1 MFQFAKIHNIF
12 EFQEKKGEKYSFRTS
27 FAVVSEKCVIFAPK
41 SLDSTE
47 LNILLG
53 MSENNF
59 STDYTDL
66 RLLHTS
72 RYGNSRV
79 FTANC
84 NGKKV
89 IVKALKEEYAN
100 DAACKASLK
109 QEYETTSMLENKY
122 IRKALDYVTIEG
134 YGDCII
140 FDYIEG
146 KSLAEHVRVG
156 TLSEKQV
163 KSILAEVCDGLYYLH
178 RNGVVHCNL
187 SPENIMVTTDCRARL
202 IDIGV
207 PETKQDADRELLIK
221 EMEFIAPE
229 IIKGEDYDARA
240 DVYSIGKIMEF
251 MGERN
256 ISKQFGN
263 VATHCTQFSREQRFD
278 SISDVRS
285 AISKGHNFVKLII
298 LAVVAIIVIILAFVY
313 VPKIKANVEKERAQ
327 RLSVEFNRQV
337 ETMQGQLPELC
348 KKYELKSLD
357 EPIAVDWSEDSLKL
371 VEGLVQYL
379 AMDEYK
385 AKAMQA
391 IESQREGIESYRQ
404 SNFDR
409 LLLDEFQTTTDSVAV
424 VMRSALQEPTEARLL
439 EEAKKWYGQGE

>member
-1 MFQFAKIHNIF
+1 
-12 EFQEKKGEKYSFRTS
+12 
-27 FAVVSEKCVIFAPK
+27 
-41 SLDSTE
+41 
-47 LNILLG
+47 

-79 FTANC
+79 YTASF

-89 IVKALKEEYAN
+89 IVKTLKEEYAN
-100 DAACKASLK
+100 DPACKASLK

-122 IRKALDYVTIEG
+122 IRKALDFVKIEG

-140 FDYIEG
+140 FEYIDG

-163 KSILAEVCDGLYYLH
+163 KSILAEVCDGLYYMH

-187 SPENIMVTTDCRARL
+187 SPENIMVTANDCRARL

-251 MGERN
+251 IGERN
-256 ISKQFGN
+256 ISKQFSA

-285 AISKGHNFVKLII
+285 AISKGHSLVKIII
-298 LAVVAIIVIILAFVY
+298 LAVVAIIVAALAFIY

-327 RLSVEFNRQV
+327 RLALEFSRQV
-337 ETMQGQLPELC
+337 EQIQGELPQLCE
-348 KKYELKSLD
+348 KYALKSLS
-357 EPIAVDWSEDSLKL
+357 EPIAVDWTEDSLKL
-371 VEGLVQYL
+371 VESLMQYL
-379 AMDEYK
+379 AMDDYK
-385 AKAMQA
+385 AKAMQT
-391 IESQREGIESYRQ
+391 IENQRVGIERRRQ
-404 SNFDR
+404 ADFDQ
-409 LLLDEFQTTTDSVAV
+409 LLLDEFKNSTDSIAME
-424 VMRSALQEPTEARLL
+424 MRTALEEPTDARLL
-439 EEAKKWYGQGE
+439 EEAKKWYGQRE

>member
-1 MFQFAKIHNIF
+1 
-12 EFQEKKGEKYSFRTS
+12 
-27 FAVVSEKCVIFAPK
+27 
-41 SLDSTE
+41 
-47 LNILLG
+47 

>member
-1 MFQFAKIHNIF
+1 MA
-12 EFQEKKGEKYSFRTS
+12 
-27 FAVVSEKCVIFAPK
+27 
-41 SLDSTE
+41 
-47 LNILLG
+47 
-53 MSENNF
+53 ENNY

-79 FTANC
+79 FTANFK
-84 NGKKV
+84 GKKV

-140 FDYIEG
+140 FDYIDG

-163 KSILAEVCDGLYYLH
+163 KGILAEVCDGLYYLH

-187 SPENIMVTTDCRARL
+187 SPENIMVTNDCRARL

-229 IIKGEDYDARA
+229 IIKGEDFDARA

-256 ISKQFGN
+256 ISKQFGAI
-263 VATHCTQFSREQRFD
+263 ATHCTQFSREQRFD
-278 SISDVRS
+278 GISDVRS

-298 LAVVAIIVIILAFVY
+298 IAVVALIVAILAFIY

-327 RLSVEFNRQV
+327 RLSVEFARQV
-337 ETMQGQLPELC
+337 ETIQGQLPDLC

-371 VEGLVQYL
+371 VEGLRQYL
-379 AMDEYK
+379 AMDDYQG
-385 AKAMQA
+385 KAMQA
-391 IESQREGIESYRQ
+391 IDNQRAGIESYRQ

-409 LLLDEFQTTTDSVAV
+409 LLLDEFQTTTDSIAV
-424 VMRSALQEPTEARLL
+424 VMRSALVEPSEARLL